1 MRKRNTYLVRAKVL
15 TTIWREVDADSEEE
29 AKEAFYDDSDE
40 DIIEDARD
48 SVIEDVTI
56 DGVKFLSGDVDVEVN
71 GIVYDDEGGGKLPEN
86 LPSEMKLTLSSVEPN
101 DDIEELIG
109 DEIEDKTGHPS
120 KSFTYKIVKGGE
132 NL

>member
-48 SVIEDVTI
+48 SVIEDVAI

-120 KSFTYKIVKGGE
+120 KSFTYKIAKGGE

>member
-48 SVIEDVTI
+48 SVIEDVTV

-120 KSFTYKIVKGGE
+120 KSFTYKIAKGGE

>member
-48 SVIEDVTI
+48 SVIEDVTV

-86 LPSEMKLTLSSVEPN
+86 LPSEMKLTLKSSSETKS
-101 DDIEELIG
+101 
-109 DEIEDKTGHPS
+109 KTRPGIRAKASPT
-120 KSFTYKIVKGGE
+120 K
-132 NL
+132 